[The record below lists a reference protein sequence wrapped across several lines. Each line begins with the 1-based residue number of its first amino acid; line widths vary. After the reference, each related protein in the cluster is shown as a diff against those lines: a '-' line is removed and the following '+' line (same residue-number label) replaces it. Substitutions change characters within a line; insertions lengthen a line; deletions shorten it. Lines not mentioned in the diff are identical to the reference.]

1 MSAKEYFQRDAE
13 RDAFYRTFYQICRRF
28 NVTWSTATPEVRA
41 FIEEATRVTYE
52 QEKAKRN
59 GVSLSTVKPFFWRY
73 SVLKEK
79 AHRCRERSAILAA
92 AQAAIKNP
100 RA

>member
-13 RDAFYRTFYQICRRF
+13 RGTFYRTFYQICRRF

-41 FIEEATRVTYE
+41 FIEEVTRVTYE

-59 GVSLSTVKPFFWRY
+59 GVSLSTVKPFFGDT
-73 SVLKEK
+73 
-79 AHRCRERSAILAA
+79 AC
-92 AQAAIKNP
+92 
-100 RA
+100 